1 MVLERNVIKRESA
14 QQLCWATTIP
24 KQGEYDIWNHV
35 FFCCLNY
42 IYYYFIIIY
51 VTSLSLR
58 GTMTAFLPFFQHLT
72 ASFTSFTHMKQT
84 YSIDSC
90 RCPTLQYSDH
100 VFCFHPLLGVGGAG
114 PNCAKPGLDEIRA
127 PAHQVR
133 SLAAKPGS
141 FHLNVAIK
149 CGFHDVLSWT

>member
-1 MVLERNVIKRESA
+1 MWSKGNLPNSYVEL
-14 QQLCWATTIP
+14 QLYPNRGSMTFETMF
-24 KQGEYDIWNHV
+24 

>member
-1 MVLERNVIKRESA
+1 MWSKGNLPNSYVEL
-14 QQLCWATTIP
+14 QLYPNRGSMAFETM
-24 KQGEYDIWNHV
+24 
-35 FFCCLNY
+35 FFFGGAY
-42 IYYYFIIIY
+42 IQSYF
-51 VTSLSLR
+51 TSLSLR
-58 GTMTAFLPFFQHLT
+58 GTMTAFLPFFQNLT
-72 ASFTSFTHMKQT
+72 ASFTSFTHMKKT

-100 VFCFHPLLGVGGAG
+100 AFCFHHLLGVGGAG

-133 SLAAKPGS
+133 SLAAKLGR

-149 CGFHDVLSWT
+149 SGFHDVLSWT